1 MEDVPR
7 DVTIATVETEQVDHK
22 VYLKPGRQRKTGKSG
37 PRGPPGQ
44 AENTQHVDL
53 HLVAALSRIEKLE
66 TEIQKG
72 DEKKTFGSGKDGALN
87 IKRDNTHIVECF
99 YVTQSTI
106 TAGSRVV
113 NVSSC
118 SSLSPGDEIMFHQTQ
133 HPVHPGVYE
142 FSYVLSCALNTPRL
156 RDPLQ
161 NFHESAV
168 SI

>member
-1 MEDVPR
+1 MQCGRSLSRSDR
-7 DVTIATVETEQVDHK
+7 DRIAIGRIAIESRSDRDPFWSSVDR
-22 VYLKPGRQRKTGKSG
+22 P
-37 PRGPPGQ
+37 
-44 AENTQHVDL
+44 
-53 HLVAALSRIEKLE
+53 LVAALSRIEKLE

-72 DEKKTFGSGKDGALN
+72 DEKKTFGSGKDGDLN

-106 TAGSRVV
+106 RAGSRVV

-133 HPVHPGVYE
+133 HPVHPGVYK